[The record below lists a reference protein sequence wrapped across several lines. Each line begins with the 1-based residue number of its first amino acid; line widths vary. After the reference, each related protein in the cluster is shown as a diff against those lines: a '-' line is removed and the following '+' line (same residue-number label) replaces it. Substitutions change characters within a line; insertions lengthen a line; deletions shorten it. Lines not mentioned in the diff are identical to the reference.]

1 MQTPRNTSVKKEDER
16 WVFAAFHYGWMM
28 KDFKSV
34 NVREFAEEIG
44 LPYEQALYVSDNYER
59 LLEEHGHLFSY

>member
-1 MQTPRNTSVKKEDER
+1 MQSIKKQDELNL
-16 WVFAAFHYGWMM
+16 FTAFYYGWMM
-28 KDFKSV
+28 KDFQSV

-44 LPYEQALYVSDNYER
+44 MPYEQALYVSDNYER

>member
-1 MQTPRNTSVKKEDER
+1 
-16 WVFAAFHYGWMM
+16 MM
-28 KDFKSV
+28 KDFQSV

-44 LPYEQALYVSDNYER
+44 MPYEQALYVSDNYER